1 MYAKQASALPATAI
15 RPPGALPEDDFLAA
29 CVRCGLCVRDCPYDT
44 LKLAELGDNVA
55 TGTPYFEA
63 RRIPCEMCEDIPCV
77 VACPTGALDRSLT
90 DIGKA
95 KMGLAVL
102 IDQENCLNFLGLRC
116 DVCYRVCPVIDQAI
130 TLERIH
136 NPRSDRHAMLLP
148 TVAVSKPE
156 GVRATVME
164 LAQKMQKPV
173 VLYIKD
179 EGYVTVDVVK
189 SLVDAGVISWIKYA
203 VVRQDPLHDPL
214 LDKLTHAVSRD
225 LIVSGIGEQPAI
237 VHWQHFGVEAYTA
250 GCVCIAPNR
259 SQEMLMEL
267 QSGDLETA
275 EEIRRRFT
283 KLEDLRNTYGPIP
296 VLHHAVKLAGIA
308 DTGPML
314 PLMADL
320 DEKIQA
326 KISDAARDVL
336 AWSID

>member
-1 MYAKQASALPATAI
+1 MQTTFSLADLRRSVIAVPPLCRDANLKPNAAENRKLMQHIEAGGVNILLYGGNANFYNIALSEFEEVLDQLEACAGATTLVI
-15 RPPGALPEDDFLAA
+15 PSVG
-29 CVRCGLCVRDCPYDT
+29 PYR
-44 LKLAELGDNVA
+44 G
-55 TGTPYFEA
+55 F
-63 RRIPCEMCEDIPCV
+63 
-77 VACPTGALDRSLT
+77 ALDQAA
-90 DIGKA
+90 I
-95 KMGLAVL
+95 LARKK
-102 IDQENCLNFLGLRC
+102 F
-116 DVCYRVCPVIDQAI
+116 P
-130 TLERIH
+130 T
-136 NPRSDRHAMLLP
+136 AMLLP

>member
-1 MYAKQASALPATAI
+1 MQTTFSLADLRRSVIAVPPLCRDANLKPNAAENRKLMQHIEAGGVNILLYGGNANFYNIALSEFEEVLDQLEACAGATTLVI
-15 RPPGALPEDDFLAA
+15 PSVG
-29 CVRCGLCVRDCPYDT
+29 PYR
-44 LKLAELGDNVA
+44 G
-55 TGTPYFEA
+55 F
-63 RRIPCEMCEDIPCV
+63 
-77 VACPTGALDRSLT
+77 ALDQAA
-90 DIGKA
+90 I
-95 KMGLAVL
+95 LARKK
-102 IDQENCLNFLGLRC
+102 F
-116 DVCYRVCPVIDQAI
+116 P
-130 TLERIH
+130 T
-136 NPRSDRHAMLLP
+136 AMLLP

-308 DTGPML
+308 NTGPML